1 MDIVSPAPPTTPP
14 KRRNALLPL
23 LCLFLGLALGA
34 LALSRWM
41 TRKPPVPPSSASAD
55 VLQRYWQDRIKKDV
69 SDKEAYLQ
77 LGILE
82 ERTGFYFS
90 ARRHLDAARSLGV
103 PDTLVCGPLGRALTH
118 LSESER
124 ALAELEKAVALLPG
138 KWEPVAN
145 LAGYHINDNHSKKAN
160 EVLLRFWDGV
170 DKKSLAPQE
179 LERLS
184 LAFSESGN
192 NKSAFEVAKLLVETA
207 PDRTGGQIL
216 AARSALSAGELPLAK
231 SYVEAAL
238 KVTPDESAA
247 LYFYGLI
254 LSKLKDYDGALK
266 VWQKANQLNPSAP
279 DIYEQIGLEYGRRGD
294 FKRAVSALEQLAL
307 ANPDSN
313 RAIQVM
319 QAYQKLGDTD
329 NANYWEAVAAGL
341 MHDYAHALTTAQ
353 KAAASTDPAKK
364 RRGQTALA
372 EAYLGLGKKQEY
384 FNTIFEAT
392 KQETVDDLVLR
403 ARAYEV
409 MDKYP
414 ERLACLDKIIKLDPK
429 QEANVRYQR
438 SLILEK
444 IGSRDEAEAELEKA
458 LKVEPENPTYAKDL
472 ASLYFARN
480 SVGGR
485 LEKATVLY
493 EQAVAKLPDQ
503 EDIWLALG
511 QCYAAK
517 NLLGKAARCIEHS
530 IDLESGNGPAYLQ
543 LGQVYMR
550 AGNTAGSQEMLKL
563 YQKYVTFEQK
573 RQTLQTRARRS
584 DATAAQITEYA
595 DLLLNMGATNDAVGQ
610 YEKAYALNVK
620 DAQLKNTLR
629 VLYRRLGMTQKL
641 ESLEGLA
648 S

>member
-1 MDIVSPAPPTTPP
+1 MDIVPSGSSTTPSP
-14 KRRNALLPL
+14 RRKPLLPL
-23 LCLFLGLALGA
+23 LCIVLGLTLGA
-34 LALSRWM
+34 LALTRWM
-41 TRKPPVPPSSASAD
+41 GRKPPVPPSSASVD
-55 VLQRYWQDRIKKDV
+55 TKQRYWQDRIKRDV

-77 LGILE
+77 LGLLE

-90 ARRHLDAARSLGV
+90 ARRHLNAARSLGV
-103 PDTLVCGPLGRALTH
+103 TDTQICGPLGRSLTH
-118 LSESER
+118 LAEAEL
-124 ALAELEKAVALLPG
+124 ALIELEKAVTLLPG

-145 LAGYHINDNHSKKAN
+145 LAGYHINTNHSKKAN
-160 EVLLRFWDGV
+160 EVLLRFWEGI
-170 DKKSLAPQE
+170 DKKSLTPFE

-184 LAFSESGN
+184 LAFSECGN
-192 NKSAFEVAKLLVETA
+192 NKSAFEVAKYLVETA
-207 PDRTGGQIL
+207 PDQTGGQIL
-216 AARSALSAGELPLAK
+216 AARSALTAGEALAAK
-231 SYVEAAL
+231 GYAEAAL
-238 KVTPDESAA
+238 KATPDESAA

-294 FKRAVSALEQLAL
+294 FKRAVAALEQLAL

-341 MHDYAHALTTAQ
+341 MHDYTHALVIAQ
-353 KAAASTDPAKK
+353 KAAASTDPFKK

-372 EAYLGLGKKQEY
+372 EAYLGLGKKKEY
-384 FNTIFEAT
+384 LATIFEAT
-392 KQETVDDLVLR
+392 KKETVDDLVLR

-409 MDKYP
+409 MDQYP
-414 ERLACLDKIIKLDPK
+414 ERLACLDKIIQLDPK
-429 QEANVRYQR
+429 QESDIRYQR

-444 IGSRDEAEAELEKA
+444 IGKRDEAEAEMEKLVA
-458 LKVEPENPTYAKDL
+458 LEPENANYAKDL
-472 ASLYFARN
+472 AGLYFARN

-485 LEKATVLY
+485 LEKATALY
-493 EQAVAKLPDQ
+493 EKAVAKLPDQ

-517 NLLGKAARCIEHS
+517 NQLGKAARCIEHA
-530 IDLESGNGPAYLQ
+530 IDLESGNGPAYNL
-543 LGQVYMR
+543 LGQIYAR
-550 AGNTAGSQEMLKL
+550 AGNVAGSQEMLKL
-563 YQKYVTFEQK
+563 YQKYVAFEQK

-584 DATAAQITEYA
+584 DATPAQLIEFA
-595 DLLLNMGATNDAVGQ
+595 DLLLNMGATSDALTQ
-610 YEKAYALNVK
+610 YEKAYALNTK
-620 DAQLKNTLR
+620 DTELRNTLR
-629 VLYRRLGMTQKL
+629 ILYRRLGMTQKL

-648 S
+648 Q